1 MNLAWVQSYLT
12 RLSAYLFELTDNQTF
27 HDASQLSL
35 AFINSHMFDQLAG
48 QIVDSFDLT
57 ECKAPDVV
65 YTYEAGLFLEGLSV
79 FGYKTNDTNI
89 IRQYV
94 FLISSSKFWPNS
106 IFHIHVQS
114 WQIRF
119 NRNQIKCM
127 DSQQWSRERD
137 C

>member
-57 ECKAPDVV
+57 ECKATDVV

-114 WQIRF
+114 RQIRF

>member
-57 ECKAPDVV
+57 ECKATDVV
-65 YTYEAGLFLEGLSV
+65 YTYEAGLFLEALSV

-106 IFHIHVQS
+106 IFHIHVHS
-114 WQIRF
+114 
-119 NRNQIKCM
+119 
-127 DSQQWSRERD
+127 
-137 C
+137 